1 MKTRR
6 LTTMVAAAAMLSTG
20 LAACGGSSD
29 SGGGGGG
36 TTTKAEYNAGVS
48 AVVNPSDVKGGTLRM
63 AQSADWDSLDPA
75 DTYYAYSWNFIRLY
89 GRSLTMFK
97 PGPGSEGTTLT
108 PDLAQTLGVPSDGAK
123 TWTYKLRPGVK

>member
-1 MKTRR
+1 MKRRR
-6 LTTMVAAAAMLSTG
+6 LLTMAATAVMLSTG

-29 SGGGGGG
+29 GDGGDGN

-89 GRSLTMFK
+89 GRSLVMFK
-97 PGPGSEGTTLT
+97 AGPGSEGTTL
-108 PDLAQTLGVPSDGAK
+108 
-123 TWTYKLRPGVK
+123 